1 MLNRKTP
8 LVLLPA
14 IAVLASMAILPVD
27 ARPATLPSPSPSS
40 PATERFSGAWHWM
53 FNGKSFATLTLAH
66 NESGFSGSL
75 TGTHI
80 ELNDDGSLRAAE
92 PSADAAPS
100 PIKKAWLDG
109 SDLHITIMDGDDP
122 MEWIVTLKDD
132 THGEIRLSPAPG
144 APNMKPIPLEKAR

>member
-1 MLNRKTP
+1 MMNRKAS

-14 IAVLASMAILPVD
+14 IAVLASMTILI
-27 ARPATLPSPSPSS
+27 AFAHPATLQSPSPSPS
-40 PATERFSGAWHWM
+40 AADRFSGAWRWM
-53 FNGKSFATLTLAH
+53 FNGKSFATLALAR

-92 PSADAAPS
+92 PSADTTPS
-100 PIKKAWLDG
+100 QIKKAWLDG

-132 THGEIRLSPAPG
+132 THGEIRLAPAPG